1 VRKYLLKKIIVAVL
15 SLVLSASMLLTGCG
29 DSGSKADNSWDKVKE
44 KGEFVLGL
52 DESFPPMGFKDD
64 KGEIV
69 GFDID
74 TAREVC
80 SRLGVELKIQ
90 PISWDAKEQE
100 LNTGNIDCIWNGFT
114 ITDERKENVLFTKPY
129 MNNRQVLVVKEDSP
143 YNDIKDLEGKKLGLQ
158 SESSAVD
165 ALDANE
171 DFKAKLKEVILF
183 DENMMAIMDLEK
195 GGVDALL
202 IDEIVIRYY
211 MQTKGNN
218 FKIFDKELSH
228 EEYGVGFRKGD
239 KKLMK
244 KVEETLEAMS
254 KDGKLTEI
262 STKWFD
268 RDIVTIKK

>member
-1 VRKYLLKKIIVAVL
+1 MRKYLLKKIIVAVL